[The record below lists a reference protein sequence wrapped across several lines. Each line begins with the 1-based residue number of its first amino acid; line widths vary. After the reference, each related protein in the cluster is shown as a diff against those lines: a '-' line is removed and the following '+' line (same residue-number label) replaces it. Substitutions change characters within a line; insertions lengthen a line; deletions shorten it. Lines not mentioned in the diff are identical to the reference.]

1 MQILNE
7 FIRVCYQ
14 HLDHYM
20 NGFITLLE
28 PIIKNYKDEENCI
41 QAIEFWEELA
51 GEYKFRSESDPCA
64 RNYITGEIGTKVVT
78 WLLEALCSIDSDKDD
93 NEENGVDDAAAKCL

>member
-1 MQILNE
+1 
-7 FIRVCYQ
+7 
-14 HLDHYM
+14 M

-51 GEYKFRSESDPCA
+51 GEYKFRSEADPCA

-78 WLLEALCSIDSDKDD
+78 WLLETLCSIDSDKDD